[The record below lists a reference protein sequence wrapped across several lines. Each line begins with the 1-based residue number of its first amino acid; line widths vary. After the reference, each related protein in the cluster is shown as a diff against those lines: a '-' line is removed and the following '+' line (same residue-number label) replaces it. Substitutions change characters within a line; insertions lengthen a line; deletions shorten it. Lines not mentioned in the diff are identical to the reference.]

1 MWPFAGVGVS
11 VRGGL
16 CVCVCVGGGGS
27 ARALVVT
34 HGVPSFAARMFCA
47 SSTVNVCMYVRGCEG
62 ACVRACMRA
71 CVHAGGRR
79 TQVLAC
85 VQQLRVEVQKDAS
98 DTLRDAI
105 AAIDEQWLEGRSRR
119 FTLLGAFLSLF
130 LAFLMILRIRQ

>member
-1 MWPFAGVGVS
+1 V
-11 VRGGL
+11 
-16 CVCVCVGGGGS
+16 
-27 ARALVVT
+27 
-34 HGVPSFAARMFCA
+34 H
-47 SSTVNVCMYVRGCEG
+47 
-62 ACVRACMRA
+62 ACVR
-71 CVHAGGRR
+71 AGGRR